1 MATIIKLSRRVE
13 VLGYKLGD
21 EVNVI
26 ELDFNCQAGLIYRCN
41 SKKTRDLWFRENEL
55 KV

>member
-1 MATIIKLSRRVE
+1 MAIIIELSKRVKR
-13 VLGYKLGD
+13 LGYKLGD

-26 ELDFNCQAGLIYRCN
+26 ELDLDCPFGLIYKCS
-41 SKKTRDLWFRENEL
+41 SKKTRDLWFRKNEL